1 MGIKENDLKRITD
14 IVTQIAQKFGVE
26 RVTLFGSVARGDN
39 DENSDYDFLISSG
52 GIHSLFQYVDF
63 VETLEETL
71 KTHVDVITESSTDEF
86 LVETAKKGG
95 ILIYEREHEGYSI
108 PNNTVP

>member
-1 MGIKENDLKRITD
+1 MGIKENGLKRITD
-14 IVTQIAQKFGVE
+14 IVTPIAQKFGVE

-71 KTHVDVITESSTDEF
+71 N
-86 LVETAKKGG
+86 
-95 ILIYEREHEGYSI
+95 
-108 PNNTVP
+108 P